1 MVAGGY
7 DAAAEGAGLTGGYAD
22 SSALAM
28 SGRSEEPREAL
39 RMSDGLRA
47 RQDASPP
54 TCHEQTVRRPGAAE
68 RAGELLI
75 WPSGRCREAHG
86 RVPARADHHR
96 WARNRSRGRGQVRR
110 SKRLRGFRRISR
122 SHG

>member
-1 MVAGGY
+1 MAAGGY

-68 RAGELLI
+68 GAGEMLI
-75 WPSGRCREAHG
+75 WPSGTCREAHG
-86 RVPARADHHR
+86 RVPGRADHHR
-96 WARNRSRGRGQVRR
+96 CARNRSRDRGQVRR